1 MAEQAYATMSIVNP
15 LLLDRP
21 GVFEFNSTDYPVNS
35 TFTAEF
41 YITSIIGMDAWQIR
55 LQWNNSIIHYDKAW
69 VPGVSPYPGTSVFSE
84 AIDNG
89 ATPIFAVSPPD
100 IDNNTQTADFL
111 VAMTTLELTPVN
123 VVGQGLLFKMN
134 FTIAADPKEGQT
146 LSTNLDLIKKRPIDT
161 YIQSFVMIYPS
172 GESTEILAEAATVRV
187 FGPNAVSQR
196 TVDVAVKKI
205 EFSAPVAYLGENVSI
220 TVTFSNAGTD
230 LQKFNFTLK
239 SNEVQFATGQIT
251 LLPNASDY
259 YIYIWNVT
267 SDFKEGS
274 YSIEA
279 RVQPLPDE
287 KNVDNNVLAGTIAVM
302 KRLEGIEYAGW
313 LLSLWFSTPLGIEIT
328 AYVIIAMVIYIIIV
342 SRERLKIRGQ
352 NVS

>member
-1 MAEQAYATMSIVNP
+1 
-15 LLLDRP
+15 
-21 GVFEFNSTDYPVNS
+21 
-35 TFTAEF
+35 
-41 YITSIIGMDAWQIR
+41 
-55 LQWNNSIIHYDKAW
+55 
-69 VPGVSPYPGTSVFSE
+69 VFSE

-259 YIYIWNVT
+259 YIYVWNVT